1 MTKEKVQE
9 MLTEYKGYIPRGKVT
24 RFKSA
29 LAKADEGACET
40 IRECRLYKPLTVFLL
55 SVFLGW
61 AGIDRFYIGDIRIG
75 ILKLF
80 LGLPTM
86 FIWPIIDILYCNKR
100 AKEKNLDKLINC
112 L

>member
-40 IRECRLYKPLTVFLL
+40 IRECRLYKPLTVFFVVCL
-55 SVFLGW
+55 FGLG
-61 AGIDRFYIGDIRIG
+61 RH
-75 ILKLF
+75 
-80 LGLPTM
+80 
-86 FIWPIIDILYCNKR
+86 
-100 AKEKNLDKLINC
+100 
-112 L
+112 